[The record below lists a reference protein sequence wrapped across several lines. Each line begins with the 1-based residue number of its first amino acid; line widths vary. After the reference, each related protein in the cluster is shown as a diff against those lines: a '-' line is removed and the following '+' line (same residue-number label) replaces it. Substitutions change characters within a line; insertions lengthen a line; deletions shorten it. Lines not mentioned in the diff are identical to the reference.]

1 MNLPLTSVTGLAFK
15 SGHTGRSENGASL
28 FHTWWSISIISSEM
42 RTYTYV
48 RMSVRP
54 AVPVAASPR
63 WGKPHT
69 PGYEKT
75 GTRPVTK

>member
-48 RMSVRP
+48 RMLVRP

-69 PGYEKT
+69 SGYEKS
-75 GTRPVTK
+75 RH

>member
-1 MNLPLTSVTGLAFK
+1 MNLPLTSVTGLTFE
-15 SGHTGRSENGASL
+15 SSLTGRSENGASL
-28 FHTWWSISIISSEM
+28 FHTWWSTSIISSEM

-63 WGKPHT
+63 WDKPHT
-69 PGYEKT
+69 PEYEKS
-75 GTRPVTK
+75 RH